1 MHRSAAVEAPVSPA
15 LAADRMRSRR
25 VRYEDETSAMRV
37 VVLRITVRQAHT
49 GNASKPQ
56 CLAPTS
62 LPVRRTLDLS
72 VRPSRRRGLCDT
84 TSQGDR

>member
-1 MHRSAAVEAPVSPA
+1 MHRSAAVEGPVSPA
-15 LAADRMRSRR
+15 LSADRMRSRR

-49 GNASKPQ
+49 GNASNPSASRW
-56 CLAPTS
+56 LAVGLAGP
-62 LPVRRTLDLS
+62 RIWRAWQ
-72 VRPSRRRGLCDT
+72 RWRRGLCDT